1 MSEHK
6 HDWLQDI
13 PLDDDL
19 WLEML
24 IDGELTAQQRSGFI
38 THTKR
43 TDAWQRVATAF
54 LDNQVL
60 AEAVPFE
67 PDFPKVAPEPGRT
80 GDRARHQSLVV
91 AVACLVCGLF
101 FGSMMMNPGPE
112 DAVLAT
118 NDNVTSDVEPTAT
131 ATGRETLPALYQV
144 RDTPAEAVYY
154 VDCEVPR
161 FLLES
166 LVLAGHNVKL
176 EQEFLGYTESP
187 NSPAAVPINVLRIE
201 KYGRLMAAAQPS
213 AGELN

>member
-13 PLDDDL
+13 PLSDDL

-24 IDGELTAQQRSGFI
+24 IDGELTTQQRAAFI
-38 THTKR
+38 VHIKETGV
-43 TDAWQRVATAF
+43 WQHVATAF
-54 LDNQVL
+54 LDNQL
-60 AEAVPFE
+60 LSRAVPFE
-67 PDFPKVAPEPGRT
+67 PDEPKIVPEPKRP
-80 GDRARHQSLVV
+80 RERVWHQSLVV
-91 AVACLVCGLF
+91 AVACLVSGLF
-101 FGSMMMNPGPE
+101 FGSMISPSAENA
-112 DAVLAT
+112 AVAI
-118 NDNVTSDVEPTAT
+118 DGATSDVQPSAT
-131 ATGRETLPALYQV
+131 AMGRQSLPALYQV
-144 RDTPAEAVYY
+144 RDTPDEAVYY
-154 VDCEVPR
+154 VDCDVPR

-176 EQEFLGYTESP
+176 EQDFLGYTESP